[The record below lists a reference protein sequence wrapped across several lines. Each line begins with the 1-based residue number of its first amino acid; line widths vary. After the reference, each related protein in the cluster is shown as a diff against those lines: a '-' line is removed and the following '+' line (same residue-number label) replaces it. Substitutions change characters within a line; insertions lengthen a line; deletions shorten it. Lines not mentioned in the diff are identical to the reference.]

1 VQKQALMRLL
11 VAEAVASDAS
21 IDTRSEMREHSLVIL
36 ESLAKHNAQQVPLP
50 DTPRSTPH
58 IPHPTS
64 ESRTP
69 SPQPATRSPN
79 PERLGAPMQCLY
91 GGRKEEEGGGGGC

>member
-1 VQKQALMRLL
+1 MQKQALMRLL

-58 IPHPTS
+58 IPHPTPY
-64 ESRTP
+64 TP
-69 SPQPATRSPN
+69 HLSPELRARN
-79 PERLGAPMQCLY
+79 PRPGARIP
-91 GGRKEEEGGGGGC
+91 KD